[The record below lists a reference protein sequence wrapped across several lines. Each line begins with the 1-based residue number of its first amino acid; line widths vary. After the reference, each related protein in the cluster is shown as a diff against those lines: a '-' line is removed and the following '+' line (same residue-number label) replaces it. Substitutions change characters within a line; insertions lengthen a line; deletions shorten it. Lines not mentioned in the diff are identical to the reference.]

1 MPPNLREP
9 LTHSNWV
16 WLLGAAL
23 LTLAI
28 LWVVGVY
35 VSYRKSR
42 VTTKFEVRSLSQV
55 QRERYR
61 RLIGDIEQD
70 YRTGSI
76 SAREAHLALAALIR
90 ASATE
95 RTQMSVESATASEV
109 RTLLPSWPL
118 LADALDWCAD
128 GSFPLEVAD
137 ERVERGIWLA
147 REVAVG

>member
-1 MPPNLREP
+1 MPPSLREP

-16 WLLGAAL
+16 WLLGVAL
-23 LTLAI
+23 LTVAI
-28 LWVVGVY
+28 LWVLGVY
-35 VSYRKSR
+35 ISYRKSR
-42 VTTKFEVRSLSQV
+42 VMTKFEVRSLSQV

-61 RLIGDIEQD
+61 RLIGEVEQD
-70 YRTGSI
+70 YQTGAI

-95 RTQMSVESATASEV
+95 RTRMSVESATASEA

-128 GSFPLEVAD
+128 GSFPLEIAD